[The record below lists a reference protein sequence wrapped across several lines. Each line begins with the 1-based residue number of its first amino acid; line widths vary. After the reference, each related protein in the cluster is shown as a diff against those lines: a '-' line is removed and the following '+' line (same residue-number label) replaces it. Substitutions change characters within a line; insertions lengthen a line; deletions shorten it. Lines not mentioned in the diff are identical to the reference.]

1 MKDKREKMREEL
13 SKILGVLYDT
23 KVDKIIEYMQ
33 GCINNTTKELYM
45 LLDQKERLT
54 KENAQQLQEINNLN
68 MEKFKLDCKYT
79 DLKQSIAE
87 CEGLP
92 EKPNPCSCGGNAFCE
107 ECNITVAISNTID
120 QSRIYVAKLNNK
132 IKELEEENKDFMD
145 YVNNVVDTACNK
157 DEEHCACVPGLLKNI
172 DNLKQRLQDI
182 KARES
187 DDTCK

>member
-92 EKPNPCSCGGNAFCE
+92 EKPNPCSCGGNAFCG

-132 IKELEEENKDFMD
+132 IKELEEER
-145 YVNNVVDTACNK
+145 
-157 DEEHCACVPGLLKNI
+157 
-172 DNLKQRLQDI
+172 KQFLVFYNGKVREFIKKEQLIADLEQQLQDI
-182 KARES
+182 KARAS